1 MKTLILLCALTIFN
15 QRVDSSSYLTAN
27 TVADCYTKEG
37 YIAATSEKYLDDV
50 VRYSVDKDYVAIEKL
65 LKAGVIVQ
73 MKKGIKVYLVKTHLL
88 SGKVEFRIP
97 GYTEILW
104 TVTEGIKC

>member
-1 MKTLILLCALTIFN
+1 MKTLILLCALTVFEMPI
-15 QRVDSSSYLTAN
+15 DSESYLEAN
-27 TVADCYTKEG
+27 MDSDCYSKEG

-65 LKAGVIVQ
+65 LKAGVIVE

-88 SGKVEFRIP
+88 SGKVEFRIS
-97 GYTEILW
+97 GYTEIFW